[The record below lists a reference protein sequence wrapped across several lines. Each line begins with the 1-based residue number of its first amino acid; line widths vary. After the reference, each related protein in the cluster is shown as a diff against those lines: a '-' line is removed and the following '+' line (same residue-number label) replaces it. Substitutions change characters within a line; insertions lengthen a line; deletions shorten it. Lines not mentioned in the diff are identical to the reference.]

1 VFNTQSSDK
10 LGVLT
15 LNQANE
21 LISNALKLGSSAD
34 SRLVE
39 ASALQLAKFC
49 EDVPTQIR
57 LMLDA
62 VRYFY
67 LTGKPDLGLNV
78 AECARDFAIEHS
90 AMQSAS
96 IAHTLI
102 GICAADTGNLPLAME
117 AYRDGLT
124 LAQQTGDALQEGKVW
139 HNLGAALAY
148 GGLYREAIGCY
159 VRAMEFVDIA
169 PQLTSYFPGLY
180 LNIAASHLNLD
191 EPSQGLAAI
200 KKSIDLFKNPTT
212 QHEILNRVLAE
223 NYFTRLLI
231 EVEDYAGATE
241 HAKTARHY
249 ATQSKSPRSDITA
262 AVAEGLA
269 EVFSNQQD
277 VGISRLT
284 STLVRAK
291 ALKVAAREVLVAI
304 VKAHEHIGQHD
315 KALVYLKEMLVTQRQ
330 TQEANALRHVARHL
344 EQLHT
349 KEGQAPIEDPKQAI
363 KRLETRQEVLEGRIA
378 KRDLFRLSVE
388 GLERLAVAT
397 ELRDDSSGEQSYR
410 VGRLAALLAKE
421 AGHDDDFVFMIEIAA
436 RLRDIGKIA
445 IPDGIILKLGYL
457 NASERQIMEVH
468 ADAGA
473 DLLVKSNIAQIQMA
487 EEIARYHHECWDGS
501 GYPTGLKGVDIPLT
515 ARITALADVFDALTH
530 DRPYRQAWPVDA
542 ALIEIVSQRGK
553 HFDPE
558 LTDLFLGLVSRLR
571 REGINLDKFLG
582 DAAHKSSFHQAKSK
596 IWSSLKM
603 ANG

>member
-1 VFNTQSSDK
+1 LIFFAQHTLKDAEKIIVDAQCTGASPD
-10 LGVLT
+10 LCVLEA
-15 LNQANE
+15 LALE
-21 LISNALKLGSSAD
+21 LLLISEDQLKQVKLAIDVAFFLYASGRPDRGLEVAMKAHDFALAIAD
-34 SRLVE
+34 S
-39 ASALQLAKFC
+39 K
-49 EDVPTQIR
+49 
-57 LMLDA
+57 
-62 VRYFY
+62 
-67 LTGKPDLGLNV
+67 
-78 AECARDFAIEHS
+78 
-90 AMQSAS
+90 SAS
-96 IAHTLI
+96 LALNMV
-102 GICAADTGNLPLAME
+102 GICAADIGNIPLAME
-117 AYRDGLT
+117 VYADALS
-124 LAQQTGDALQEGKVW
+124 LAQNTNDVARQGKVW
-139 HNLGAALAY
+139 HCLGAALGY
-148 GGLYREAIGCY
+148 IGLYREAIGCFLK
-159 VRAMEFVDIA
+159 ALD
-169 PQLTSYFPGLY
+169 LTNEVIELKHIIPGLY
-180 LNIAASHLNLD
+180 ANIALCYLNLD
-191 EPSQGLAAI
+191 EAAQGLVAI
-200 KKSIDLFKNPTT
+200 NRSIGLSGEPSDVNTI
-212 QHEILNRVLAE
+212 QNRLLAE
-223 NYFTRLLI
+223 NYYTRLLI
-231 EVEDYAGATE
+231 EVDDFEG
-241 HAKTARHY
+241 AKTHANAARHY
-249 ATQSKSPRSDITA
+249 ASQSKSPRADITA
-262 AVAEGLA
+262 SVAEGLA
-269 EVFSNQQD
+269 EVFSGHPD
-277 VGISRLT
+277 VGIARLT
-284 STLVRAK
+284 RTLERAK
-291 ALKVAAREVLVAI
+291 MHKVTTREVLVAI
-304 VKAHEHIGQHD
+304 VKAHEHLGQHD

-330 TQEANALRHVARHL
+330 TQEANVLRHVARHL
-344 EQLHT
+344 DQLHT
-349 KEGQAPIEDPKQAI
+349 NSPIEDSKQAI

-410 VGRLAALLAKE
+410 VGRMAALLAKE
-421 AGHDDDFVFMIEIAA
+421 AGYDDDFVFMIEIAA